1 MTSAVTQTDAVSCV
15 VTLRED
21 ISAAVLTAT
30 LLDLTTKQ
38 SVWLTQVR
46 EVKEC
51 L

>member
-1 MTSAVTQTDAVSCV
+1 MTSAVIQTDAVSCV
-15 VTLRED
+15 VTLREG

-30 LLDLTTKQ
+30 LSDLTTKQ

-46 EVKEC
+46 EVIKY

>member
-1 MTSAVTQTDAVSCV
+1 MTSAVTRTDAVSCV
-15 VTLRED
+15 VTLREG

-30 LLDLTTKQ
+30 LSDLTTKQ

-46 EVKEC
+46 EVKEY